1 MKKLVTAVAFVGLGL
16 TIPITAQAEEVAAY
30 HSNGQIVFEPNT
42 EPTDPISPTDPDPEN
57 PIKPVDPTTPDGKPE
72 PGTNGPLSIDFASS
86 LYFGTQKITSKTEI
100 YHAALQK
107 YVGMQQVR
115 SKKDRILCK
124 SQTTGE
130 RKVAGHCMSNK
141 MVSLKRQK
149 TKN

>member
-107 YVGMQQVR
+107 ICGCSRCGARRTEFCASHRQPGNGKWLDIACQ
-115 SKKDRILCK
+115 
-124 SQTTGE
+124 
-130 RKVAGHCMSNK
+130 NK